1 MALDHLPKDLI
12 TARGHRAVPGSN
24 PGGGIFLVKMTEMK
38 ELLKKLA
45 EAHGV
50 SGREDEIRAIV
61 EAELKQYVDEIKTDR
76 LGNLI
81 ATKRGKKP
89 SVMLA
94 AHLDEIG
101 LMVKHIEDEGF
112 MRFSTIGGW
121 FDQTLLNQ
129 RVILQ
134 VDSGVVYGVVGSK
147 PPHKMKQEER
157 DKMIKCEDMFID
169 AGARSKEEVAQM
181 GIAIGTP
188 VTIDRHFVELKNGI
202 VTCKAFD
209 NRAGVAIMIE
219 ALKRANTEF
228 EVYAVGTVQEEVG
241 LKGARTAAFELDP
254 DVAIAIDTD
263 IAGGHPGIE
272 KKDTTVEIDKG
283 PVITVSDASGRGI
296 ITPPSVLK
304 WLKETAAHHKIEY
317 QLSVSEGGMTDAAI
331 IHLTR
336 SGIPTGIIGV
346 PTRYIHSPV
355 ELIGMKDIDKCAE
368 LIARAVEHVGDYF

>member
-1 MALDHLPKDLI
+1 M
-12 TARGHRAVPGSN
+12 G
-24 PGGGIFLVKMTEMK
+24 EMR

-50 SGREDEIRAIV
+50 SGYESEIREIV
-61 EAELKQYVDEIKTDR
+61 EAEITPYVDEIKTDG

-81 ATKRGKKP
+81 ATRKGKKP
-89 SVMLA
+89 SVMIA

-112 MRFSTIGGW
+112 LRFSTIGGW

-129 RVILQ
+129 RVVLHSESE
-134 VDSGVVYGVVGSK
+134 VKAYGVIGSK
-147 PPHKMKQEER
+147 PPHKMKKEER
-157 DKMIKCEDMFID
+157 EKAIKSEDMFID
-169 AGARSKEEVAQM
+169 VGARDKEEVEQM
-181 GIAIGTP
+181 GISIGTP
-188 VTIDRHFVELKNGI
+188 VTVDRHFVDLKNER
-202 VTCKAFD
+202 VSCKAFD
-209 NRAGVAIMIE
+209 NRSGVAIMVE
-219 ALKRANTEF
+219 ALKRANTDF

-241 LKGARTAAFELDP
+241 LKGARTAAFGLNP
-254 DVAIAIDTD
+254 NVALAVDTD

-272 KKDTTVEIDKG
+272 KKDTTVEMDKG

-304 WLKETAAHHKIEY
+304 WLKETATKHNIDY
-317 QLSVSEGGMTDAAI
+317 QLSVSEGGTTDATS

-336 SGIPTGIIGV
+336 SGIPTGVIGV

-355 ELIGMKDIDKCAE
+355 ELLSLKDLDKCAE
-368 LIARAVEHVGDYF
+368 LAARAVEQVGNYF

>member
-1 MALDHLPKDLI
+1 M
-12 TARGHRAVPGSN
+12 S
-24 PGGGIFLVKMTEMK
+24 EMK

-50 SGREDEIRAIV
+50 PGYEDEIREIV
-61 EAELKQYVDEIKTDR
+61 EAEVKHYVDEIKTDK

-81 ATKRGKKP
+81 ATKHGKKP
-89 SVMLA
+89 SVMIA

-101 LMVKHIEDEGF
+101 LMVKHVEDEGF
-112 MRFSTIGGW
+112 IRFSTMGGW

-129 RVILQ
+129 RVILHSDGST
-134 VDSGVVYGVVGSK
+134 VFGVIGSK
-147 PPHKMKQEER
+147 PPHKMKKEE
-157 DKMIKCEDMFID
+157 KEKVVKSEDMFID
-169 AGARSKEEVAQM
+169 VGARSKEEVEQA
-181 GIAIGTP
+181 GISIGTP
-188 VTIDRHFVELKNGI
+188 VTIDRHFVDLKNER

-209 NRAGVAIMIE
+209 NRSGVAIMIE

-241 LKGARTAAFELDP
+241 LKGARTSAFELNP

-272 KKDTTVEIDKG
+272 KKDTTVEMEKG

-304 WLKETAAHHKIEY
+304 WLKETASHYDIEY
-317 QLSVSEGGMTDAAI
+317 QLSVSEGGTTDATAI
-331 IHLTR
+331 LLTR
-336 SGIPTGIIGV
+336 SGIPTGVIGV

-355 ELIGMKDIDKCAE
+355 ELLSLKDLNKCAE
-368 LIARAVEHVGDYF
+368 LIARAVERVGDYF

>member
-1 MALDHLPKDLI
+1 M
-12 TARGHRAVPGSN
+12 R
-24 PGGGIFLVKMTEMK
+24 

-50 SGREDEIRAIV
+50 PGYEDEIRAIV
-61 EAELKQYVDEIKTDR
+61 EAEIKQYVDEIKTDK

-81 ATKRGKKP
+81 ATKQGKKP
-89 SVMLA
+89 SVMIA

-101 LMVKHIEDEGF
+101 LMVKQIEDEGF
-112 MRFSTIGGW
+112 VRFSTIGGW

-129 RVILQ
+129 RVILHSDGGST
-134 VDSGVVYGVVGSK
+134 VFGVIGSK
-147 PPHKMKQEER
+147 PPHKMKKEER
-157 DKMIKCEDMFID
+157 EKVVKSEDMFID
-169 AGARSKEEVAQM
+169 VGARSKEEVEQA
-181 GIAIGTP
+181 GISIGTP
-188 VTIDRHFVELKNGI
+188 VTIDRHFIDLKNGR

-209 NRAGVAIMIE
+209 NRSGVATMIE

-241 LKGARTAAFELDP
+241 LKGARTSAFELNP

-272 KKDTTVEIDKG
+272 KKDTTVEMEKG

-296 ITPPSVLK
+296 ITPPSVLR
-304 WLKETAAHHKIEY
+304 WLKETASHHNIEY
-317 QLSVSEGGMTDAAI
+317 QLSVSEGGTTDATAI
-331 IHLTR
+331 ILTR
-336 SGIPTGIIGV
+336 SGIPTGVIGV

-355 ELIGMKDIDKCAE
+355 ELLSLKDLDKCAE
-368 LIARAVEHVGDYF
+368 LIARALEQVGDYF

>member
-1 MALDHLPKDLI
+1 
-12 TARGHRAVPGSN
+12 
-24 PGGGIFLVKMTEMK
+24 MTVMR

-50 SGREDEIRAIV
+50 SGYEGEIRELV
-61 EAELKQYVDEIKTDR
+61 EAELKQYVDEIRTDR

-81 ATKRGKKP
+81 ATKRGRKP
-89 SVMLA
+89 SVMIA

-101 LMVKHIEDEGF
+101 LMVKQIEDEGF
-112 MRFSTIGGW
+112 IRFAGIGGW

-134 VDSGVVYGVVGSK
+134 SADGDNVHGVVGSK
-147 PPHKMKQEER
+147 PPHRMKKEER
-157 DKMIKCEDMFID
+157 EKMIPSSDMFID
-169 AGARSKEEVAQM
+169 VGARSKEEVEQM

-188 VTIDRHFVELKNGI
+188 ITVDRRFVDLKNER

-209 NRAGVAIMIE
+209 NRSGVAIMIE
-219 ALKRANTEF
+219 ALQRVNTDF

-241 LKGARTAAFELDP
+241 LKGARTSAFALNPDAAI
-254 DVAIAIDTD
+254 VVDTD

-272 KKDTTVEIDKG
+272 KKDTTVELEKG
-283 PVITVSDASGRGI
+283 PVITVSDAAGRGL

-304 WLKETAAHHKIEY
+304 WLKGAASRHNIAY
-317 QLSVSEGGMTDAAI
+317 QLSVSEGGTTDATA

-336 SGIPTGIIGV
+336 SGIPTGVIGV

-355 ELIGMKDIDKCAE
+355 ELLSLKDLDKCAE
-368 LIARAVEHVGDYF
+368 LVARAIECVGDYLSDAE

>member
-1 MALDHLPKDLI
+1 MLSPVQIREA
-12 TARGHRAVPGSN
+12 GFFS
-24 PGGGIFLVKMTEMK
+24 KMTEMNDI
-38 ELLKKLA
+38 LKKLA
-45 EAHGV
+45 EAHGI
-50 SGREDEIRAIV
+50 SGREGEIRAIV

-81 ATKRGKKP
+81 ATKLGKKP
-89 SVMLA
+89 SVMIA

-112 MRFSTIGGW
+112 IRFSTIGGW

-129 RVILQ
+129 RVILHT
-134 VDSGVVYGVVGSK
+134 DSGVVYGVVGSK

-157 DKMIKCEDMFID
+157 GKMIKCEDMFID
-169 AGARSKEEVAQM
+169 AGVRNKEEAAQM

-188 VTIDRHFVELKNGI
+188 VTIDRHFVELKNDI

-219 ALKRANTEF
+219 ALKRVNTEF

-241 LKGARTAAFELDP
+241 LKGARTAAFGLEP
-254 DVAIAIDTD
+254 DLAIATD
-263 IAGGHPGIE
+263 VEIAGGHPGIE
-272 KKDTTVEIDKG
+272 KKDTTIEIGKG

-304 WLKETAAHHKIEY
+304 WLKGTAARHNIVY
-317 QLSVSEGGMTDAAI
+317 QLSVSEGGMTDAAM

-355 ELIGMKDIDKCAE
+355 ELISVNDADKCAD
-368 LIARAVEHVGDYF
+368 LIARAIEHVGDYF

>member
-1 MALDHLPKDLI
+1 MAELKDIL
-12 TARGHRAVPGSN
+12 A
-24 PGGGIFLVKMTEMK
+24 
-38 ELLKKLA
+38 KLA
-45 EAHGV
+45 DAHGI
-50 SGREDEIRAIV
+50 SGYEGAIRAIV
-61 EAELKQYVDEIKTDR
+61 ETEIKQYVDEIKTDR

-89 SVMLA
+89 SVMIA

-101 LMVKHIEDEGF
+101 LMVKYIENEGF

-129 RVILQ
+129 RVVLHT
-134 VDSGVVYGVVGSK
+134 DSGGTVTGVIGSK
-147 PPHKMKQEER
+147 PPHRMKKEER
-157 DKMIKCEDMFID
+157 DKPIKSEDMFID
-169 AGARSKEEVAQM
+169 MGANSREEVEQQ
-181 GIAIGTP
+181 GITIGTP
-188 VTIDRHFVELKNGI
+188 VSIDRHFATLKNDR
-202 VTCKAFD
+202 VTGKAFD

-241 LKGARTAAFELDP
+241 LKGARTSAFDLDP

-272 KKDTTVEIDKG
+272 KKDASVELDKG

-304 WLKETAAHHKIEY
+304 WLKDTAARYKIDY

-336 SGIPTGIIGV
+336 SGIPTGVIGV

-355 ELIGMKDIDKCAE
+355 ELLSLKDIDKSAE
-368 LIARAVEHVGDYF
+368 LLARAIERVGDYF

>member
-1 MALDHLPKDLI
+1 M
-12 TARGHRAVPGSN
+12 R
-24 PGGGIFLVKMTEMK
+24 

-50 SGREDEIRAIV
+50 PGYEDEIRAIV
-61 EAELKQYVDEIKTDR
+61 EAEIKQYVDEIKTDK

-81 ATKRGKKP
+81 ATKQGKKP
-89 SVMLA
+89 SVMIA

-112 MRFSTIGGW
+112 VRFSTIGGW

-129 RVILQ
+129 RVILHSDGGST
-134 VDSGVVYGVVGSK
+134 VFGVIGSK
-147 PPHKMKQEER
+147 PPHKMKKEER
-157 DKMIKCEDMFID
+157 EKVVKSEDMFID
-169 AGARSKEEVAQM
+169 VGARSKEEVEQA
-181 GIAIGTP
+181 GISIGTP
-188 VTIDRHFVELKNGI
+188 VTIDRHFIDLKNGR

-209 NRAGVAIMIE
+209 NRSGVATMIE

-241 LKGARTAAFELDP
+241 LKGARTSAFELNP

-272 KKDTTVEIDKG
+272 KKDTTVEMEKG

-296 ITPPSVLK
+296 ITPPSVLR
-304 WLKETAAHHKIEY
+304 WLKETASHHNIEY
-317 QLSVSEGGMTDAAI
+317 QLSVSEGGTTDATAI
-331 IHLTR
+331 ILTR
-336 SGIPTGIIGV
+336 SGIPTGVIGV

-355 ELIGMKDIDKCAE
+355 ELLSLKDLDKCAE
-368 LIARAVEHVGDYF
+368 LIARALEQVGDYFNPKR

>member
-1 MALDHLPKDLI
+1 
-12 TARGHRAVPGSN
+12 
-24 PGGGIFLVKMTEMK
+24 MTEMR

-50 SGREDEIRAIV
+50 PGYEDEIREIV
-61 EAELKQYVDEIKTDR
+61 EEEIKQCVDEIKTDR

-81 ATKRGKKP
+81 ATKHGKKP
-89 SVMLA
+89 SVMIA

-101 LMVKHIEDEGF
+101 LMVKHVEDEGF
-112 MRFSTIGGW
+112 IRFSTMGGW

-129 RVILQ
+129 RVILHT
-134 VDSGVVYGVVGSK
+134 DSEGKRKGSDKEKERVRGSVYGVIGSK
-147 PPHKMKQEER
+147 PPHKMKKEER
-157 DKMIKCEDMFID
+157 EKVVKSEDMFID
-169 AGARSKEEVAQM
+169 VGARSKAQVEQA
-181 GIAIGTP
+181 GISIGTP
-188 VTIDRHFVELKNGI
+188 VTIDQDFVDLKNER

-209 NRAGVAIMIE
+209 NRSGVAIMIE

-241 LKGARTAAFELDP
+241 LKGARTSAYELNP

-272 KKDTTVEIDKG
+272 KKDTTVEMEKG
-283 PVITVSDASGRGI
+283 PVITVSDAAGRGI

-304 WLKETAAHHKIEY
+304 WLKETASHHNIEY
-317 QLSVSEGGMTDAAI
+317 QLSVSEGGTTDATAI
-331 IHLTR
+331 ILTR
-336 SGIPTGIIGV
+336 SGIPTGVIGV

-355 ELIGMKDIDKCAE
+355 ELLSLKDLDKCAE
-368 LIARAVEHVGDYF
+368 LIARAVERVGNYF

>member
-1 MALDHLPKDLI
+1 M
-12 TARGHRAVPGSN
+12 R
-24 PGGGIFLVKMTEMK
+24 

-50 SGREDEIRAIV
+50 PGYEDEIRAIV
-61 EAELKQYVDEIKTDR
+61 EAEIKQYVDEIKTDK

-81 ATKRGKKP
+81 ATKQGKKP
-89 SVMLA
+89 SVMIA

-112 MRFSTIGGW
+112 VRFSTIGGW

-129 RVILQ
+129 RVILHSDGGST
-134 VDSGVVYGVVGSK
+134 VFGVIGSK
-147 PPHKMKQEER
+147 PPHKMKKEER
-157 DKMIKCEDMFID
+157 EKVVKSEDMFID
-169 AGARSKEEVAQM
+169 VGARSKEEVEQA
-181 GIAIGTP
+181 GISIGTP
-188 VTIDRHFVELKNGI
+188 VTIDRHFIDLKNGR

-209 NRAGVAIMIE
+209 NRSGVATMIE

-241 LKGARTAAFELDP
+241 LKGARTSAFELNP

-272 KKDTTVEIDKG
+272 KKDTTVEMEKG

-296 ITPPSVLK
+296 ITPPSVLR
-304 WLKETAAHHKIEY
+304 WLKETASHHNIEY
-317 QLSVSEGGMTDAAI
+317 QLSVSEGGTTDATAI
-331 IHLTR
+331 ILTR
-336 SGIPTGIIGV
+336 SGIPTGVIGV

-355 ELIGMKDIDKCAE
+355 ELLSLKDLDKCAE
-368 LIARAVEHVGDYF
+368 LIARALEQVGDYF

>member
-1 MALDHLPKDLI
+1 MVELKNL
-12 TARGHRAVPGSN
+12 
-24 PGGGIFLVKMTEMK
+24 LV
-38 ELLKKLA
+38 KLA
-45 EAHGV
+45 EAHGI
-50 SGREDEIRAIV
+50 SGYEGAVRAIV
-61 EAELKQYVDEIKTDR
+61 EQEIKPYVDEIKTDG

-89 SVMLA
+89 SVMIA

-101 LMVKHIEDEGF
+101 LMVKYIEEEGF

-129 RVILQ
+129 RVLLHT
-134 VDSGVVYGVVGSK
+134 DSGTVTGVIGSK
-147 PPHKMKQEER
+147 PPHRMKKEER
-157 DKMIKCEDMFID
+157 EKPIKAEDMFID
-169 AGARSKEEVAQM
+169 VGASSRADAEQM

-188 VTIDRHFVELKNGI
+188 VTIDSHFASLKNER

-209 NRAGVAIMIE
+209 NRSGVAIMIE
-219 ALKRANTEF
+219 ALKRVNTEF

-241 LKGARTAAFELDP
+241 LKGARTSAFGLDP
-254 DVAIAIDTD
+254 NVATAIDVD

-272 KKDTTVEIDKG
+272 KKDAAVELDKG

-304 WLKETAAHHKIEY
+304 WLKDTAARYNVDY

-336 SGIPTGIIGV
+336 SGIPTGVIGV
-346 PTRYIHSPV
+346 PARYIHSPV
-355 ELIGMKDIDKCAE
+355 ELLSMNDIDNSAE
-368 LIARAVEHVGDYF
+368 LLARAIERVGDYF